1 LLLPGLIVLS
11 LVLAGPGGASAQSSA
26 PTSADPTASPPP
38 LGDVVITDTLTQPGL
53 GAADYCQSGLAGH
66 VVTDEG
72 LTFRMTGSCYR
83 YIPDYVYD
91 YADFRGLVMADG
103 EIRVEA
109 RVLSAGDRAGIRL
122 YFRTPEPLNANG
134 GYALVVQPGSD
145 RVAFVR
151 QGSAETGDRE
161 QLLAIREGI
170 GKKLGSGAWTSI
182 TVRMQGGNFW
192 AFVDDAL
199 VLSASDDQYPSGG
212 AGVIVARFTDNTDET
227 ELAVVVRNAKVTA
240 LADGDPA
247 RAPMLTV
254 PTPPPD
260 APALGNVVI
269 DDPLTTPA
277 VFPPFTCPTGL
288 SVGENVGEGL
298 IIKIHGRCEW
308 DAPRTGL
315 LLRAPGLTILDGDT
329 AVDFRILQ
337 GGPRTLVG
345 LTVRERQ
352 GGSLTAWVNPNT
364 GIAGLTRTV
373 DGSTE
378 TIASRID
385 AHRLA
390 SRNDWNRVAVR
401 TRGSEAWVLLNGQP
415 FLHTSAATVGVGS
428 VEVAVLR
435 DGNLDDPEEAA
446 VVFRNLTVT
455 TLSGGDQ
462 VRAPTYQAP

>member
-1 LLLPGLIVLS
+1 V
-11 LVLAGPGGASAQSSA
+11 
-26 PTSADPTASPPP
+26 
-38 LGDVVITDTLTQPGL
+38 
-53 GAADYCQSGLAGH
+53 ADYCQSGLAGH

-72 LTFRMTGSCYR
+72 LTFRMTGSCRR

-91 YADFRGLVMADG
+91 YADFRGLVITDG

-109 RVLSAGDRAGIRL
+109 RVLSAGDRALVRL
-122 YFRTPEPLNANG
+122 YFRTPDPLNANG
-134 GYALVVQPGSD
+134 GYALVVHPESE

-151 QGSAETGDRE
+151 QGSAGYGDPDE
-161 QLLAIREGI
+161 QLLALREGI
-170 GKKLGSGAWTSI
+170 GKKLGSGAWTSVS
-182 TVRMQGGNFW
+182 VRMQGGNFW
-192 AFVDDAL
+192 AFIDDAL

-212 AGVIVARFTDNTDET
+212 AGVIVARFTDNTDDT

-277 VFPPFTCPTGL
+277 VIPPLTCPSGL
-288 SVGENVGEGL
+288 SVGENVSEGL
-298 IIKIHGRCEW
+298 IIKLHGRCEW
-308 DAPRTGL
+308 NSPWTGL
-315 LLRAPGLTILDGDT
+315 PMGASGLSILDGDT
-329 AVDFRILQ
+329 AVDFKVVR
-337 GGPRTLVG
+337 GGPRTLAG
-345 LTVRERQ
+345 LIVRARQ
-352 GGSLTAWVNPNT
+352 GSALTAWVNPNT
-364 GIAGLTRTV
+364 GITGLIRTV
-373 DGSTE
+373 DGFDE
-378 TIASRID
+378 AIASRID

-415 FLHTSAATVGVGS
+415 ILHTNAATVGVGG

-455 TLSGGDQ
+455 TLAGGDP